1 MSARTVID
9 SLDFVQTGREMRG
22 TVPLANLERLA
33 DTLHDTGGGLMFT
46 LKGGYDGRHRPRL
59 MLQVSGTL
67 RLQCQRCLGLLEF
80 PLQIDSTLLLLREGD
95 AAEGAVDDPLAP
107 DAIEAS
113 PELDIDSLIE
123 DEILL
128 GLPLAPKHAEGACE
142 KQAALTPPEAANAS
156 AFAEKLEAWKR
167 L

>member
-95 AAEGAVDDPLAP
+95 AA
-107 DAIEAS
+107 
-113 PELDIDSLIE
+113 
-123 DEILL
+123 
-128 GLPLAPKHAEGACE
+128 
-142 KQAALTPPEAANAS
+142 
-156 AFAEKLEAWKR
+156 
-167 L
+167 